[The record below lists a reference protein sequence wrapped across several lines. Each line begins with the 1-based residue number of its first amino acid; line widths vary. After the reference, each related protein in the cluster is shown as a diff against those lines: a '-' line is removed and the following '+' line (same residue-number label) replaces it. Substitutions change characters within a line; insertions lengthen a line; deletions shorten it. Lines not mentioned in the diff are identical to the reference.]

1 RESEQVATVNIAPQ
15 PLHILLVEDDAG
27 VRDTMA
33 QLLRLDDHSVDCAA
47 NGRSALE
54 QFAPGKYDVV
64 ISDLGMP
71 DMTGWEVLAAIRA
84 ADATITTILASG
96 WGAQIDPQEARTRG
110 VDYIVPKPIDIDAL
124 NTALAAAQR
133 VR

>member
-1 RESEQVATVNIAPQ
+1 
-15 PLHILLVEDDAG
+15 LLVEDDAG